1 LLPGCLSKD
10 VTGTSR
16 NFHSPLFVYVI
27 LHRVSVQRRDRLTV
41 IIFSCDFLRSHS
53 VSVQRRDRSL
63 FFLLHC
69 YFKVPFLFTWSL
81 RFNPSSLPLFRTS
94 FALTQ
99 CVCPK
104 TWQVAVLFTALLYQ
118 GPPFTWLFL
127 FFLTLLPP
135 FRTSYRYIFTV
146 CLSKDVAGTLLF
158 ILILLDPSDYLH
170 FLLFAQCVCPKT
182 WQVLCFSLLTFARP
196 FLSSVALFWLHSVSV
211 QRRDRCSATYPT
223 LPLSWVLEDTF
234 PPPF

>member
-1 LLPGCLSKD
+1 MSVQRRGRHLAQLSLTPFC
-10 VTGTSR
+10 VPA
-16 NFHSPLFVYVI
+16 F
-27 LHRVSVQRRDRLTV
+27 HRVSVQRRDRLTV
-41 IIFSCDFLRSHS
+41 FNFSSDFLRSHS

-69 YFKVPFLFTWSL
+69 FTKVPLFTWLLWINLTSL
-81 RFNPSSLPLFRTS
+81 SLFRTS

-104 TWQVAVLFTALLYQ
+104 TWQVAVPFTALLSQ
-118 GPPFTWLFL
+118 GPLFYL
-127 FFLTLLPP
+127 FFQVFLTLLAP
-135 FRTSYRYIFTV
+135 FRTFYRYIFTV

-182 WQVLCFSLLTFARP
+182 WQILCFSLLSFARP

-223 LPLSWVLEDTF
+223 HPLSCVLEVTS
-234 PPPF
+234 PPF